1 MNTAR
6 LQQLRSLMPREG
18 LDALVCR
25 LPENVVLLTGYWP
38 VVGRSA
44 AVLTLEHGPILL
56 APEMEAYA
64 IQGAWA
70 EDVHTFPVWRL
81 VDPDPQD
88 SLNELLAAVAARY
101 GLKGRRVGYD
111 GAFEDIAPTQRVAEP
126 WAWASASIQ
135 ALAGV
140 LDAAIVD
147 ATPLLVEAR
156 AIKFPPDIARIK
168 VANEVAGFG
177 LDAFFASIDT
187 GRTEAD
193 VAAALEYAILARGTG
208 HQGTKHARG
217 QAVVYSGQQ
226 RLSMSWGYTANTGR
240 RLQPEDV
247 VMIELAAVAD
257 GYWCD
262 LTRMASVAPVDHR
275 VAEVHDAVL
284 AAQHEAVR
292 TIRAGVK
299 AAEVDAAARAVLRQR
314 HLAHG
319 FIQHTGHGV
328 GFRYHEP
335 IPWLHP
341 SSTQTLTAGMVT
353 SVEPAVYLDDVGGV
367 RVEDNVL
374 VTDAGAEILSAR
386 PPRLWGHSVS
396 GAM

>member
-1 MNTAR
+1 
-6 LQQLRSLMPREG
+6 MPREG

-187 GRTEAD
+187 GRTEAE
-193 VAAALEYAILARGTG
+193 VAAAVESAILARGTG
-208 HQGTKHARG
+208 HQGTKHASG
-217 QAVVYSGQQ
+217 QAVV
-226 RLSMSWGYTANTGR
+226 RLNGTDFYLGLWNTPQSRAEYDRVINEWLVRGR
-240 RLQPEDV
+240 RPADQSTADGHTLLLSAG
-247 VMIELAAVAD
+247 ELGRSVRAAVGETHAID
-257 GYWCD
+257 QLIDPFALRLHTCD
-262 LTRMASVAPVDHR
+262 
-275 VAEVHDAVL
+275 
-284 AAQHEAVR
+284 
-292 TIRAGVK
+292 
-299 AAEVDAAARAVLRQR
+299 
-314 HLAHG
+314 
-319 FIQHTGHGV
+319 
-328 GFRYHEP
+328 
-335 IPWLHP
+335 
-341 SSTQTLTAGMVT
+341 
-353 SVEPAVYLDDVGGV
+353 
-367 RVEDNVL
+367 
-374 VTDAGAEILSAR
+374 
-386 PPRLWGHSVS
+386 
-396 GAM
+396 